1 MVRKSTFLVV
11 IVFSILFILIVN
23 AQEAANEST
32 NQSSMEDITINGTID
47 FELNETTINETNLN
61 DTMIGQE
68 LNATVNATEQEAVIE
83 NGTIWQESTNLTY
96 SNASQANTT
105 QLDFNETSETVNA
118 AQEEIQEYD
127 GPTSNDISVPEAQNE
142 ETIPDASSLEAA
154 TEEGKAVRA
163 SFGVY
168 LQIVE

>member
-1 MVRKSTFLVV
+1 MV

-118 AQEEIQEYD
+118 AQEEPQESSES
-127 GPTSNDISVPEAQNE
+127 GLIETAA
-142 ETIPDASSLEAA
+142 ETIEDGISLYGSSSQDV
-154 TEEGKAVRA
+154 EEGGTAVRA

>member
-1 MVRKSTFLVV
+1 MVV
-11 IVFSILFILIVN
+11 VFSILFILIVN

-47 FELNETTINETNLN
+47 FELNETSLN
-61 DTMIGQE
+61 NISDAIIDQE
-68 LNATVNATEQEAVIE
+68 SNTTSNASESEVVIE
-83 NGTIWQESTNLTY
+83 NGIIGQESTNLTY

-105 QLDFNETSETVNA
+105 QLNLSETSETANA